1 MDTGEIIY
9 KTDAPIQRKSQT
21 IGYRME
27 PDELYFFLLIVHLY
41 GPQGEKSS
49 QAFNLNEIN

>member
-9 KTDAPIQRKSQT
+9 KTDVPIQRKSQT

-49 QAFNLNEIN
+49 QALNLNEIN